1 MSLER
6 ESSAHAQKVCGSWD
20 LAPRAAWNPLK
31 DLKTKGEGQICV
43 LEKPLK
49 LQCREQEW
57 KHPGWAVLA
66 VVWGSADKQKWQILE
81 VFRQYKTCLRNEIW
95 Q

>member
-6 ESSAHAQKVCGSWD
+6 EASARAQKACGSWD

-31 DLKTKGEGQICV
+31 DFKTKGEGQICV

-49 LQCREQEW
+49 LQRREQ
-57 KHPGWAVLA
+57 
-66 VVWGSADKQKWQILE
+66 
-81 VFRQYKTCLRNEIW
+81 
-95 Q
+95 